1 MTPIDDSWTTV
12 LRPQGR
18 RLDFRLGELWRYRD
32 LVGLLVRRDFVATY
46 KQTILGPI
54 WFLIQPLVTTLTFV
68 VIFGNI
74 AGMSTDG
81 QPMVPFYMLGTVV
94 WSYFA
99 ACFVQTSNTFVANA
113 GLFGKVYFPRL
124 VVPVAAITSNLMMLG
139 IQFATFIVVTLV
151 STGGGALPSPS
162 RWLTIVPL
170 LALLVLLMAGL
181 ALGLG
186 LAISSMTTRYRDLQ
200 YAVAFGT
207 PLLMYATPVI
217 YPLSSVPE
225 RFRWIVT
232 SNPMTPIVEAFR
244 YAILGAGTMSP
255 GALAYSAAATGI
267 ALIAGIALFNR
278 TERNFMDT
286 V

>member
-18 RLDFRLGELWRYRD
+18 RFDFRLGELWRYRD

-54 WFLIQPLVTTLTFV
+54 WFLIQPLATTLTFV

-74 AGMSTDG
+74 AGMPTDG
-81 QPMVPFYMLGTVV
+81 QPQWLFYMLGTVV
-94 WSYFA
+94 WNYFA
-99 ACFVQTSNTFVANA
+99 TCFVQTSNTFVANA
-113 GLFGKVYFPRL
+113 SLFGKVYFPRL
-124 VVPVAAITSNLMMLG
+124 VVPVATVTSNLLTLG
-139 IQFATFIVVTLV
+139 IQFAQFVV
-151 STGGGALPSPS
+151 
-162 RWLTIVPL
+162 
-170 LALLVLLMAGL
+170 LALLFTTAGTGPSPNAWLAAIPLLIVLMAGL
-181 ALGLG
+181 GLGLG
-186 LAISSMTTRYRDLQ
+186 LAISSLTTRYRDLQ
-200 YAVAFGT
+200 HAVAFGT

-225 RFRWIVT
+225 RFRWIVAA
-232 SNPMTPIVEAFR
+232 NPMTPIVEAFR
-244 YAILGAGTMSP
+244 YACLGSGTVSI
-255 GALAYSAAATGI
+255 GHLGYAAIATVLSLAIGI
-267 ALIAGIALFNR
+267 TLFNR

>member
-12 LRPQGR
+12 LRPQASR
-18 RLDFRLGELWRYRD
+18 FDFRLGELWRYRD

-54 WFLIQPLVTTLTFV
+54 WFLIQPLMTTLTFV

-74 AGMSTDG
+74 AGMPTDG
-81 QPMVPFYMLGTVV
+81 QPQVLFYMLGTVV

-99 ACFVQTSNTFVANA
+99 TCFVQTSNTFVSNA
-113 GLFGKVYFPRL
+113 SLFGKVYFPRL
-124 VVPVAAITSNLMMLG
+124 VVPVATVTSNLLTLA
-139 IQFATFIVVTLV
+139 IQFAQFVVIALLFTSA
-151 STGGGALPSPS
+151 STRPTPNA
-162 RWLTIVPL
+162 WLAAIPL
-170 LALLVLLMAGL
+170 LIVLMAGL
-181 ALGLG
+181 GLGLG
-186 LAISSMTTRYRDLQ
+186 LAISSLTTRYRDLQ
-200 YAVAFGT
+200 HAVAFGT

-225 RFRWIVT
+225 RFRWIVAA
-232 SNPMTPIVEAFR
+232 NPMTPIVEAFR
-244 YAILGAGTMSP
+244 FAILGSGTVST
-255 GALAYSAAATGI
+255 GHLAYAAAATVVS
-267 ALIAGIALFNR
+267 LIVGIALFNR